1 MAGAIYEGRRSL
13 GCRPR
18 REGGKLKADGL
29 SRPIRSRHNGTVGM
43 FEVSEGS
50 RGTVPP
56 ADPVTP
62 GHAVTFSGGSPRY
75 WKGPGGGT
83 WGDYPADC
91 SSTLYL
97 QGRELRRRY
106 DVELGGRLA
115 ACWEERGIGHYRPV
129 SGFPGP
135 PGDTNVDMSTPAP
148 AMYRDLGSRCSR
160 DQTTL
165 SHV

>member
-1 MAGAIYEGRRSL
+1 MGRYR
-13 GCRPR
+13 
-18 REGGKLKADGL
+18 
-29 SRPIRSRHNGTVGM
+29 M

-83 WGDYPADC
+83 WGDYPAGC

-106 DVELGGRLA
+106 DVELGGTTRGLLGRKGDWPLPTGERLP
-115 ACWEERGIGHYRPV
+115 RP
-129 SGFPGP
+129 
-135 PGDTNVDMSTPAP
+135 A
-148 AMYRDLGSRCSR
+148 R
-160 DQTTL
+160 
-165 SHV
+165 